1 MYLFLFLTFFLRDIA
16 YCKYQFIKCVSA
28 SSENSENSAILNPS
42 WSLASQ
48 ADFILAVVS
57 GDCSVHYMSV
67 LF

>member
-28 SSENSENSAILNPS
+28 SSENSAILKPS

-57 GDCSVHYMSV
+57 GDCSVHYYMSV